1 MTIAGVYLAAGAGKR
16 MGGDKPAAE
25 LLPGSGLGG
34 WGLNALLASSIDAA
48 FAIVRPGDPLGWLP
62 EAADCDPKLRIV
74 FCEEA
79 RLGMAHSLRCGIACA
94 TAAGHEAAI
103 VALADQPFVTPAL
116 LNGLA
121 NVWRSSPGL
130 DYVISGLGDA
140 SLPPV
145 LLARSLFASV
155 AGLRGDQ
162 GAKRLLA
169 EPRIEGRIIP
179 IQDPTLVLDIDT
191 PEDLQLAK
199 EIIAKSKKVD
209 TSQ

>member
-1 MTIAGVYLAAGAGKR
+1 MTIAGIYLAAGAGKR
-16 MGGDKPAAE
+16 MGGSKPAAE
-25 LLPGSGLGG
+25 LLPGISLGG
-34 WGLNALLASSIDAA
+34 RGLNALLASSIDAA
-48 FAIVRPGDPLGWLP
+48 IAIVRPGDPLGWLP

-79 RLGMAHSLRCGIACA
+79 GLGMAHSLRSGIACA
-94 TAAGHEAAI
+94 AAAGHEAAI

-145 LLARSLFASV
+145 LLARSLYASV
-155 AGLRGDQ
+155 AGLQGDQ

-169 EPRIEGRIIP
+169 EPGMEGRIMP
-179 IQDPTLVLDIDT
+179 ILESTLVFDIDT
-191 PEDLQLAK
+191 PGDLQLAK
-199 EIIAKSKKVD
+199 EIMSKSKKSN